1 MEGTLWKKG
10 RLSYEKRHF
19 CVEEDNNGELCL
31 VGRVK
36 TREGKVE
43 NKLLLASLER
53 VDVVDEQT
61 YEFLVEGGGMTLN
74 LRVESR
80 SEFAQ
85 WVNGLRAVLGMPDVE
100 FTSSWMGTPD
110 GNTFAGGLSEAM
122 PPAHPQPLSH
132 ASPPASG
139 GPAPNPPPPAYS
151 VSTAAPPRL
160 QAGSNLLERPPA
172 SPGAQPHPSRYPVV
186 GGGGGA
192 AVRAAAGYNSAQPP
206 PPAYAAASL
215 GYQDGVA
222 VAPPTAAPIAAP
234 TAPGCRQGAPPRGAA
249 GWPPS
254 AVAEAAP
261 PAAMSPVPRAA
272 GAAGGAAGAPR
283 RGGAAGGGAAWAEG
297 RAEGRAEEE
306 DEEAQDLEE
315 AAGAEAREEA
325 ELEEAWLSEVEP
337 EVLEA
342 ARELGIRLEARGEG
356 RHVHGMCT
364 ACARH
369 VHGMCTACA
378 RHVHGM
384 CTARICARRDAGSAL
399 LEHA

>member
-1 MEGTLWKKG
+1 MEGTLWRKG

-151 VSTAAPPRL
+151 VSTAAPPR
-160 QAGSNLLERPPA
+160 
-172 SPGAQPHPSRYPVV
+172 
-186 GGGGGA
+186 
-192 AVRAAAGYNSAQPP
+192 
-206 PPAYAAASL
+206 
-215 GYQDGVA
+215 
-222 VAPPTAAPIAAP
+222 
-234 TAPGCRQGAPPRGAA
+234 RG
-249 GWPPS
+249 
-254 AVAEAAP
+254 
-261 PAAMSPVPRAA
+261 RLA
-272 GAAGGAAGAPR
+272 GARASVGQPARQPR
-283 RGGAAGGGAAWAEG
+283 SPQPGFSISPRNTFS
-297 RAEGRAEEE
+297 
-306 DEEAQDLEE
+306 L
-315 AAGAEAREEA
+315 
-325 ELEEAWLSEVEP
+325 
-337 EVLEA
+337 
-342 ARELGIRLEARGEG
+342 
-356 RHVHGMCT
+356 
-364 ACARH
+364 
-369 VHGMCTACA
+369 
-378 RHVHGM
+378 
-384 CTARICARRDAGSAL
+384 RRDAATHDMVRESVDGAPD
-399 LEHA
+399 

>member
-19 CVEEDNNGELCL
+19 CVEEDENGELCL

-36 TREGKVE
+36 TREGKVD

-61 YEFLVEGGGMTLN
+61 YEFLVEGGGVTLN

-100 FTSSWMGTPD
+100 FTSSWMGEAD

-122 PPAHPQPLSH
+122 PPAHPRPMSH

-139 GPAPNPPPPAYS
+139 APAPNPPPPAY
-151 VSTAAPPRL
+151 STAAPPRL
-160 QAGSNLLERPPA
+160 QAGSNLLARPPA

-186 GGGGGA
+186 GGGGGGGGA
-192 AVRAAAGYNSAQPP
+192 AVRAVAGYSSAQPP

-234 TAPGCRQGAPPRGAA
+234 SAPGCRQGAPPRGAA
-249 GWPPS
+249 GWLPS
-254 AVAEAAP
+254 ALAEAAP
-261 PAAMSPVPRAA
+261 PAAMAPVPRAA
-272 GAAGGAAGAPR
+272 GAAG
-283 RGGAAGGGAAWAEG
+283 AAGGGAAWAGG
-297 RAEGRAEEE
+297 RAEGRAEGENE
-306 DEEAQDLEE
+306 GAQDLAE
-315 AAGAEAREEA
+315 AAEAEAREEA

-356 RHVHGMCT
+356 RHVHGV
-364 ACARH
+364 H
-369 VHGMCTACA
+369 VHGM
-378 RHVHGM
+378 H
-384 CTARICARRDAGSAL
+384 AGRAL
-399 LEHA
+399 L